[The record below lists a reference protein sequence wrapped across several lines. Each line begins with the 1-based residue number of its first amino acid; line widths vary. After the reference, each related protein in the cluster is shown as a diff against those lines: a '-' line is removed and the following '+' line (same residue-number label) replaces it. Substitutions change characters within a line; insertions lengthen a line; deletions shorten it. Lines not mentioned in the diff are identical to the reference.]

1 MRSWFCA
8 MFILVSF
15 NFTSLIFLITVIQLS
30 YIMSVSD
37 RAELVFLQRL
47 QFYLSSVSI
56 TAVDHAHSD
65 LMYDYQSAQFRN
77 RLKQI
82 DYASLLLRLKIS
94 TLIDQNAKIFE
105 QKIDETAKQLM
116 MNIYDNSIQTFDTEK
131 KWHLIEIIIYA
142 KLVIKSILRL
152 KNRIEAFIH
161 LKHSS
166 SMTEKTSIEEKSA
179 SVHRKRTLLQEFTAL
194 FNKLWTSTDRR
205 RV

>member
-1 MRSWFCA
+1 VRSWFCA

-15 NFTSLIFLITVIQLS
+15 NFTSLISLITVIQLS
-30 YIMSVSD
+30 YIMFVND

-47 QFYLSSVSI
+47 QSYLSSVSI
-56 TAVDHAHSD
+56 TAVDRAHSD
-65 LMYDYQSAQFRN
+65 LMYNYQSAQFWN

-82 DYASLLLRLKIS
+82 DYASLLLQLKIS

-116 MNIYDNSIQTFDTEK
+116 MNIYDNSIRTFDTEK

-152 KNRIEAFIH
+152 KNWIETFIH
-161 LKHSS
+161 SKHSS
-166 SMTEKTSIEEKSA
+166 SMTEKTSIEEKNA
-179 SVHRKRTLLQEFTAL
+179 SVHRKRILLRKFTVF
-194 FNKLWTSTDRR
+194 FNKSWTSTDRR

>member
-1 MRSWFCA
+1 

-15 NFTSLIFLITVIQLS
+15 NFTSFIFLITVIQLS

-47 QFYLSSVSI
+47 QSYLSSVSI
-56 TAVDHAHSD
+56 TVVDRAHSD
-65 LMYDYQSAQFRN
+65 LMYDYQSAQFQN

-82 DYASLLLRLKIS
+82 DYASLLLQLKIS

-116 MNIYDNSIQTFDTEK
+116 MNIYDNSIWTFNTEK

-142 KLVIKSILRL
+142 KLVIKFILCL

-161 LKHSS
+161 SKHSS
-166 SMTEKTSIEEKSA
+166 SMTEKISIEEKNA
-179 SVHRKRTLLQEFTAL
+179 SVHRKRTLFRKFTAF
-194 FNKLWTSTDRR
+194 FNKSWTSTDRR

>member
-1 MRSWFCA
+1 

-37 RAELVFLQRL
+37 RVELIFLQRL
-47 QFYLSSVSI
+47 QSYLSSVSI
-56 TAVDHAHSD
+56 TAVDCAHND
-65 LMYDYQSAQFRN
+65 LMYDYQSAQFQN
-77 RLKQI
+77 KLKQI
-82 DYASLLLRLKIS
+82 DYMSLLLRLKIS

-116 MNIYDNSIQTFDTEK
+116 MNIYDNSIRTFDTEK
-131 KWHLIEIIIYA
+131 KWHLIEIIIYV

-152 KNRIEAFIH
+152 KNWIEAFIH
-161 LKHSS
+161 SKHSS
-166 SMTEKTSIEEKSA
+166 SMTEKTLIEEKNA
-179 SVHRKRTLLQEFTAL
+179 SVYRKRTLSREFTAF
-194 FNKLWTSTDRR
+194 FNKSWTSTDRR

>member
-1 MRSWFCA
+1 

-15 NFTSLIFLITVIQLS
+15 NFTSFISLITVIPLS

-37 RAELVFLQRL
+37 RAEFVFLQRL
-47 QFYLSSVSI
+47 QSYLSSILI
-56 TAVDHAHSD
+56 TAVDCAHSD
-65 LMYDYQSAQFRN
+65 LMYNYQSAQFRN

-82 DYASLLLRLKIS
+82 DYASLLLQLKIS

-116 MNIYDNSIQTFDTEK
+116 MNIYDNSIQTFNTEK
-131 KWHLIEIIIYA
+131 KWHFIEIIIYA

-161 LKHSS
+161 SKHSS

-179 SVHRKRTLLQEFTAL
+179 SVHRKRTLSREFTAF
-194 FNKLWTSTDRR
+194 FNKSWTSTDRR

>member
-1 MRSWFCA
+1 

-65 LMYDYQSAQFRN
+65 LMYNYQSAQFQN

-82 DYASLLLRLKIS
+82 DYASLLLQLKIS
-94 TLIDQNAKIFE
+94 ALIDQNAKIFE
-105 QKIDETAKQLM
+105 QKINETVKQLM
-116 MNIYDNSIQTFDTEK
+116 MNIYDNSIWTFNTEK
-131 KWHLIEIIIYA
+131 KWHFIEIIVYA
-142 KLVIKSILRL
+142 KLVIKSILCL
-152 KNRIEAFIH
+152 KNWIKAFIH
-161 LKHSS
+161 SKHSS
-166 SMTEKTSIEEKSA
+166 SMTEKTLIEEKSV
-179 SVHRKRTLLQEFTAL
+179 SVSRKKTLSWKFTAL

-205 RV
+205 HV

>member
-1 MRSWFCA
+1 

-37 RAELVFLQRL
+37 RAELIFLQRL
-47 QFYLSSVSI
+47 QSYLSSVSI
-56 TAVDHAHSD
+56 TAVDCAHND
-65 LMYDYQSAQFRN
+65 LMYDYQSAQFQN
-77 RLKQI
+77 KLKQI
-82 DYASLLLRLKIS
+82 DYMSLLLRLKIS

-116 MNIYDNSIQTFDTEK
+116 INIYDHSIQTFDTEK
-131 KWHLIEIIIYA
+131 KWHLIEIIIYV

-152 KNRIEAFIH
+152 KNWIETFIH

-166 SMTEKTSIEEKSA
+166 SMTEKTSIEEKNA
-179 SVHRKRTLLQEFTAL
+179 SVHKKRTLLRKFTAL

>member
-1 MRSWFCA
+1 

-15 NFTSLIFLITVIQLS
+15 NFTSLISFIRVIQLS

-37 RAELVFLQRL
+37 RAKLVFLQRL
-47 QFYLSSVSI
+47 QSYLSSVSI
-56 TAVDHAHSD
+56 TAIDHAHSN
-65 LMYDYQSAQFRN
+65 LMYNYQSAQFQN

-82 DYASLLLRLKIS
+82 DYTSLLLQLKIS

-116 MNIYDNSIQTFDTEK
+116 MNIYDNSIWTFDTEK
-131 KWHLIEIIIYA
+131 KWHLIEIIIYV
-142 KLVIKSILRL
+142 KLIIKSILRL
-152 KNRIEAFIH
+152 KNWIEAFIH
-161 LKHSS
+161 SKHSS
-166 SMTEKTSIEEKSA
+166 SMTEKTSIEEKNV
-179 SVHRKRTLLQEFTAL
+179 SVHRKRTLSRKFTAF

>member
-1 MRSWFCA
+1 
-8 MFILVSF
+8 
-15 NFTSLIFLITVIQLS
+15 
-30 YIMSVSD
+30 MSVSD

-56 TAVDHAHSD
+56 TAVDRAHSD

-82 DYASLLLRLKIS
+82 DYTSLLLQLKIS

-105 QKIDETAKQLM
+105 QKIDETVKQLM
-116 MNIYDNSIQTFDTEK
+116 MNIYDNLIRTFNTEK

-152 KNRIEAFIH
+152 KNWIEAFIH
-161 LKHSS
+161 SKYSS
-166 SMTEKTSIEEKSA
+166 SMTEKTLIEEKSA
-179 SVHRKRTLLQEFTAL
+179 SVHRKRTLSRKFTAF

>member
-1 MRSWFCA
+1 

-30 YIMSVSD
+30 YIMSVND
-37 RAELVFLQRL
+37 RAELIFLQRL
-47 QFYLSSVSI
+47 QSYLSSVSI
-56 TAVDHAHSD
+56 TAVDRAHSD
-65 LMYDYQSAQFRN
+65 LMYDYQSAQFQN

-82 DYASLLLRLKIS
+82 DYASLLLQLKIS

-116 MNIYDNSIQTFDTEK
+116 MNIYDNSIWTFDTEK
-131 KWHLIEIIIYA
+131 KWHLIEIIIYT

-152 KNRIEAFIH
+152 KNWIETFIH
-161 LKHSS
+161 SKHSS

-179 SVHRKRTLLQEFTAL
+179 NVHRKRTLLQEFTAL